1 LYQVKPSEN
10 LFRYIND
17 TKKILKNKVKAENY
31 GHLHVR
37 VFVPLPIYGKD
48 PELAGIHWGPF
59 SVSEPIDYIKANEN
73 MADDYGDDDMN

>member
-1 LYQVKPSEN
+1 
-10 LFRYIND
+10 
-17 TKKILKNKVKAENY
+17 
-31 GHLHVR
+31 VR